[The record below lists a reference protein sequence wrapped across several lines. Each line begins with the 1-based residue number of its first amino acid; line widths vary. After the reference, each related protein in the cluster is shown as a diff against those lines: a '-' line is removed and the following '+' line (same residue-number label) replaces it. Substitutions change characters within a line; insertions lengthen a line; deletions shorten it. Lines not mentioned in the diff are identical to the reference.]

1 MRCYHRKYLPILL
14 MSSMHCEMWGN
25 CSIFL
30 HFLLLPLLLSEP
42 PEKHGGGRAVVTLTF
57 HTTRTHTHTL
67 TLSRFQI
74 NCVCDDIF
82 QFHEFQLGCFECNPA
97 VRADFDPFPL
107 ITPPGDDRESTQPDP
122 WSVESSTAQ
131 HTEKQNQRAA
141 HPHKTTAQCAGL

>member
-1 MRCYHRKYLPILL
+1 MCCYQKKYLPILF

-42 PEKHGGGRAVVTLTF
+42 PEKHGGGRDVVTLTF
-57 HTTRTHTHTL
+57 HTTGNHTL

-74 NCVCDDIF
+74 NCICDDIF
-82 QFHEFQLGCFECNPA
+82 QFHEFQLGCFVCNPA

-107 ITPPGDDRESTQPDP
+107 ITPPNLMVIPRAHNLIRGKQHQQQQQCTDNTQHRKT
-122 WSVESSTAQ
+122 EEQ
-131 HTEKQNQRAA
+131 HTR
-141 HPHKTTAQCAGL
+141 TTAQ